1 MTPGARAADRR
12 FLLGLVLGFCALTA
26 LPTVVATV
34 RTPPSQRFTGLVTH
48 PYDQAYYVASERGA
62 ATDATRT
69 NRFTSELGAP
79 GPISP
84 LYPALGQAERA
95 LGLRPTSL
103 FHLPQLLGAPLLV
116 LLVWWIAGLVHSA
129 DATARRWAAILALFG
144 AGVGSVASGAI
155 AERSADRSVTE
166 LSPLFSLAVMPH
178 FTVAY
183 LGLALVWGAILT
195 GVVGRRARITIPLG
209 ALGGILLAVS
219 HGFLLLPAVLGSAM
233 LTIVLSATGRRREA
247 LGTGAA
253 GAAALVAA
261 SPLLLTLAREQNRFE
276 VLQGRPFPSRPAD
289 AWWTWVVAQPI
300 LLALLV
306 MGAVVIVRSGAG
318 RRPALWAAGQWCGL
332 QGAMIFLPITVF
344 QRRFSE
350 GIVLPAALLA
360 GAGAAW
366 MLRDQRWSAHLALS
380 TLLIIPSAL
389 LLWQAGSS
397 ALYLDQPTTQL
408 AASLGPDDVVLAGA
422 TLSWQL
428 PAISAATSYLGRD
441 VETLRHGE
449 KRAAASR
456 FLADPQSIASRRW
469 LSDTGITAIVIDDRD
484 SSMADPAAAGATCFT
499 QTAFSVRLRILRPI
513 PGCTTTSP
521 G

>member
-12 FLLGLVLGFCALTA
+12 FLLGLVLAFCALTA

-48 PYDQAYYVASERGA
+48 PFDQTYYLASERGA
-62 ATDATRT
+62 ATGATRQ
-69 NRFTSELGAP
+69 NRFTSEIGAP

-84 LYPALGQAERA
+84 LYPALGRAERA

-103 FHLPQLLGAPLLV
+103 FHLPQLLGAPLLA
-116 LLVWWIAGLVHSA
+116 LFVWWIAGLVHPA
-129 DATARRWAAILALFG
+129 NTTARRWAAILALFG
-144 AGVGSVASGAI
+144 AGIGAVASGSI

-166 LSPLFSLAVMPH
+166 LSPLFSVAVMPH

-183 LGLALVWGAILT
+183 LGLVLVWGGIVIGA
-195 GVVGRRARITIPLG
+195 VGRGAMIAI
-209 ALGGILLAVS
+209 ALGTLGGLLLAVS
-219 HGFLLLPAVLGSAM
+219 HGFLLLPALLGSAM
-233 LTIVLSATGRRREA
+233 LTIVLAATGRRREA

-253 GAAALVAA
+253 GAASLVAA
-261 SPLLLTLAREQNRFE
+261 SPLLLTLARQQNRFE

-289 AWWTWVVAQPI
+289 AWWTWMVAQPI

-306 MGAVVIVRSGAG
+306 VGAVVVVRSRAG
-318 RRPALWAAGQWCGL
+318 RRPAVWAIGLWCGL
-332 QGAMIFLPITVF
+332 QGALIFLPVTVF

-360 GAGAAW
+360 AAGAAW
-366 MLRDQRWSAHLALS
+366 ILRDQRRSAHLALS
-380 TLLIIPSAL
+380 ALLSIPSAL
-389 LLWQAGSS
+389 LLWQAGLS

-408 AASLGPDDVVLAGA
+408 AASLGSDDVVLAGK

-441 VETLRHGE
+441 VETLNYGE

-456 FLADPQSIASRRW
+456 FLADPQSLASHRW
-469 LSDTGITAIVIDDRD
+469 LSDTGITAIAIDDRD
-484 SSMADPAAAGATCFT
+484 STMADPAAGGAPCFT
-499 QTAFSVRLRILRPI
+499 QTAFSDHLRILRPV
-513 PGCTTTSP
+513 PGCGTTSP
-521 G
+521 V